1 MITKELQNKLVTRCQ
16 NPRTVINKYTHEPV
30 VVSCGSCPSCILRR
44 SAVQTN
50 LLTSYSAQFRYVYFV
65 TLTYAPCFLPT
76 LEVSVIE
83 TCTDDVADVP
93 CVPAIDDLDAG
104 DPNTYLFGFRS
115 VPRSASVKLKNSTVE
130 RTFKDPEFQFSY
142 PMKVKDLLFILGKVR
157 HDVPNRIPY
166 ICNRDLDLFLKR
178 LRSYYPDEKLRYYA
192 VSEYGPSSF
201 RPHWHLLLFSNSER
215 FSQTVCENVSKAW
228 SYGRCDASLSRGF
241 AAPYVAS
248 YVNSFVAL
256 PSFYTQMPKVVRP
269 KSFHS
274 IGFTE
279 SNLFPRKVRVAEID
293 EVADKCL
300 NGVRVERNGYF
311 CKIKPTWPYLLRLF
325 PRFSDPVRKLPSS
338 VYQLLY
344 SAFTA
349 PQRVIRS
356 GCADLTCDPLNENA
370 LSKQSVLSFCKQ
382 YLSYVDNYEKE
393 NDGRNFLSPKADLPH
408 SDILILTECRLYDG
422 VDLEASH
429 RLSRVY
435 RFFLGI
441 AKFVRT
447 YSTDGCSELFWSS
460 GASGGE
466 LYGRD
471 RFLRIISDKIVDFW
485 NRYDYNRLVDFYRTL
500 EVSNDKDLVD
510 FEIRNYSFRYNRPP
524 ENKEKPYYELPLVR
538 RLAAVALMKCRDK
551 VKHKKAND
559 LSGIF
564 SYQNESVIV

>member
-1 MITKELQNKLVTRCQ
+1 MITKELQNKLLTRCQ
-16 NPRTVINKYTHEPV
+16 NPRTVVNKYTHEPV
-30 VVSCGSCPSCILRR
+30 VVSCGSCPSCVLRR
-44 SAVQTN
+44 SGIQTN
-50 LLTSYSAQFRYVYFV
+50 LLTTYSAQFRYVYFV

-93 CVPAIDDLDAG
+93 CFPNIDDLDVG

-130 RTFKDPEFQFSY
+130 RTFKDPEIRFSY
-142 PMKVKDLLFILGKVR
+142 PMKPKDLLSILGKINHNVS
-157 HDVPNRIPY
+157 NRIPY

-192 VSEYGPSSF
+192 VSEYGPTSF
-201 RPHWHLLLFSNSER
+201 RPHWHLLLFSDSER

-256 PSFYTQMPKVVRP
+256 PDFYTQMPKVVRP

-279 SNLFPRKVRVAEID
+279 SNLFPRKVRIAEID
-293 EVADKCL
+293 EVANKCL
-300 NGVRVERNGYF
+300 DGIRVERDGYF
-311 CKIKPTWPYLLRLF
+311 RTIKPTWPYLLRLF
-325 PRFSDPVRKLPSS
+325 PRFSDAIRKSPSN
-338 VYQLLY
+338 VHQLL
-344 SAFTA
+344 SAAFTA
-349 PQRVIRS
+349 PERVIRS
-356 GCADLTCDPLNENA
+356 GCADIGCDPFGER
-370 LSKQSVLSFCKQ
+370 SKQSILSFCKQ
-382 YLSYVDNYEKE
+382 YLNYIDNYGKSNECS
-393 NDGRNFLSPKADLPH
+393 NFLSPQANLPH

-422 VDLEASH
+422 VDLEITH

-441 AKFVRT
+441 SKFIRT
-447 YSTDGCSELFWSS
+447 YSTYGCSELFWSS
-460 GASGGE
+460 GTPGGE
-466 LYGRD
+466 LFCRE
-471 RFLRIISDKIVDFW
+471 RFLRIISEKIIGFW
-485 NRYDYNRLVDFYRTL
+485 RRYDYNRLVDFYQTL
-500 EVSNDKDLVD
+500 EDSGDKDLVD
-510 FEIRNYSFRYNRPP
+510 FEIRNYSFRYNRTVRD
-524 ENKEKPYYELPLVR
+524 KEKPYHELPLVR
-538 RLAAVALMKCRDK
+538 RLAAASLMKCRDK

-559 LSGIF
+559 LFGIF
-564 SYQNESVIV
+564 SY